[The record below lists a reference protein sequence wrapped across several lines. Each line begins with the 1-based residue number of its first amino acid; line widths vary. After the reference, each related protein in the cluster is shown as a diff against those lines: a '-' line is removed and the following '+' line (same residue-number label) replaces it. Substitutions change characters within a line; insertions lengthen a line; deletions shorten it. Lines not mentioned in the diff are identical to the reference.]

1 MMQWYILLTL
11 GCLTIASC
19 GDTNGGRISTDMIH
33 MPATA
38 STSEGAARSV
48 PQILFTALSIDLGT
62 LVEGQSATAIY
73 EFSNSGKA
81 PLVIADVST
90 SCGCTVARDWPR
102 NPIQSGKK
110 GRIEVTFDSRLR
122 PGLNEKSIFVV
133 SNATPSTTELTLKS
147 LVVGPQ
153 SSPIELDSNEIID
166 SNS

>member
-19 GDTNGGRISTDMIH
+19 GDTSSGRISTDMIH

-38 STSEGAARSV
+38 SASETTARSV

-62 LVEGQSATAIY
+62 LVEGQSAKAIY

-81 PLVIADVST
+81 PLVISDVST

-153 SSPIELDSNEIID
+153 SSPIELDSNEITD

>member
-38 STSEGAARSV
+38 SASEATARSV

-62 LVEGQSATAIY
+62 LVEGQSAKAIY

-102 NPIQSGKK
+102 NPIQSGEK